1 MSLKKQT
8 AFLILS
14 GILALPALAG
24 AGAGSAAPSA
34 PSLPSANAAARLSVA
49 GSPLVSNIERRV
61 LTGNIAE
68 YSFQVRVG
76 PGPYDV
82 VGLHRVVRETAPF
95 VPIQARQAVFFAHG
109 DIWDFRA
116 AFLTAEASPALPD
129 TQALPVFLARNG
141 VDVWGIDFR
150 WTRVPGNLSDYSFMT
165 GWGIETDARDLGIGI
180 GVARVVRGL
189 TGIGAAK
196 VILLGWSRGGQIAYT
211 YLNAEASRPAA
222 QRRVKGFIP
231 ADIYIK
237 SDVPAFV
244 QAACTR
250 LAQQQQQLAQ
260 GVFADTTG
268 QVISTLGNLAAAN
281 PNGLSPIIPNLT
293 NRQAALL
300 AGEATFNFQGGLE
313 PAPFYHLTGGTFD
326 INGVPA
332 GLSFTADALFL
343 DQLRGGSPFEPVKLI
358 ADAEAVMCDQ
368 AALPFVDN
376 LAGVTVPVFY
386 LGADG
391 GFGTFGLYG
400 TTLLGSADRD
410 SLVVD
415 LEQDRLLDFGH
426 ADLFLGTDAPALVW
440 QPLLDWLHGVRTQ

>member
-1 MSLKKQT
+1 MRNFVFATVLASSALLSGLSAAAVPAGPPLPNWGSQILQACQQT
-8 AFLILS
+8 AAGPCAVSPITRR
-14 GILALPALAG
+14 ALTPE
-24 AGAGSAAPSA
+24 
-34 PSLPSANAAARLSVA
+34 
-49 GSPLVSNIERRV
+49 IF
-61 LTGNIAE
+61 E
-68 YSFQVRVG
+68 YSFTLKVG
-76 PGPYDV
+76 PGQHDV
-82 VGLHRVVRETAPF
+82 IGLHRIVNETVSIRP
-95 VPIQARQAVFFAHG
+95 VNDGSGVFFVHG
-109 DIWDFRA
+109 DIWGFDA
-116 AFLTAEASPALPD
+116 AFLASAASPSTPD
-129 TQALPVFLARNG
+129 SHALPVFLAEHG
-141 VDVWGIDFR
+141 VDVWGIDLR
-150 WTRVPGNLSDYSFMT
+150 WTLVPANTVDFTFMQSWGLAQNAGDVGT
-165 GWGIETDARDLGIGI
+165 GLAVASLVRGIGSEQ
-180 GVARVVRGL
+180 L
-189 TGIGAAK
+189 N
-196 VILLGWSRGGQIAYT
+196 LLGWSRGGQIAYT

-313 PAPFYHLTGGTFD
+313 PTPFYHLTGGTFD
-326 INGVPA
+326 VNGVPA

-426 ADLFLGTDAPALVW
+426 ADLFLGTDAPTLVW
-440 QPLLDWLHGVRTQ
+440 QPLLDWMRGVRTQ